1 MIFSTELLSLQD
13 KSNTPHFM
21 VNWCE
26 NSLEVTAFKYI
37 LFQKC
42 ESKMFIMFIFIS
54 FDRITRSSNPEMFC
68 KKGVLKNFE
77 NLTGNNC
84 AEVSFLLKY
93 RPEAQNFIKKETPT
107 QVFSCEFCKIYKS
120 TLFTE

>member
-1 MIFSTELLSLQD
+1 
-13 KSNTPHFM
+13 
-21 VNWCE
+21 
-26 NSLEVTAFKYI
+26 
-37 LFQKC
+37 
-42 ESKMFIMFIFIS
+42 MFIMFIFIS